1 MPSFVLCLPHC
12 ELTDSPERRALST
25 TWVKKMETEKK
36 SVSLYDLAAE
46 LAVLKQRL
54 IDNGDDDQTIA
65 DTLEG
70 ESLDFEQKITAC
82 AYALKEL
89 LAYAKMRREAIEESE
104 EQVKK
109 LEKRADSLEKYMIK
123 AMQLS
128 GYSAVQ
134 CRDFEINQRKTPPRV
149 DVFDENAIPAKFIRV
164 LDPKLAINKKSISEA
179 IKAGQD
185 VPGARLTQDIRLNIK

>member
-1 MPSFVLCLPHC
+1 
-12 ELTDSPERRALST
+12 
-25 TWVKKMETEKK
+25 METEKK
-36 SVSLYDLAAE
+36 SVSLYDLAAD

-70 ESLDFEQKITAC
+70 ESLDFDEKMAAC

-109 LEKRADSLEKYMIK
+109 LEKRADSLEKYMIN
-123 AMQLS
+123 AMQLA
-128 GYSAVQ
+128 GRDNVK
-134 CRDFEINQRKTPPRV
+134 CRDFAIKQRKTPLRV
-149 DVFDENAIPAKFIRV
+149 DVFDKDALPAEFMRV
-164 LDPKLAINKKSISEA
+164 LNPVLVINKKSISEA

-185 VPGARLTQDIRLNIK
+185 VPGARLIQDMRLSIK